1 MTPPSIRRGPVS
13 SAAVEVD
20 EHSFEPGAIIRAVG
34 PGNVL
39 RKGRVILRR
48 VSGGRLEATRPWS
61 RGIWAIAEGDLLIE
75 EEP

>member
-1 MTPPSIRRGPVS
+1 
-13 SAAVEVD
+13 VD
-20 EHSFEPGAIIRAVG
+20 EHSFEPGAIVRAVG

-39 RKGRVILRR
+39 RKGRVILKRIE
-48 VSGGRLEATRPWS
+48 GGRLYATRPWN